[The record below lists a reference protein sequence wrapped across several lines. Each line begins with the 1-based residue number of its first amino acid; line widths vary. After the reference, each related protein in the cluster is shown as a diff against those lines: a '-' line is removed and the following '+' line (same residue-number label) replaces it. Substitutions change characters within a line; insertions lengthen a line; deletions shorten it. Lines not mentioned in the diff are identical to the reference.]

1 MTDKEI
7 ELKFQ
12 DLENRIRWLELNQHP
27 SLPKYPETYQ
37 VNPKIQWYRFFEQT
51 PSTQACPPIDFEKAA
66 EYNEQQVKDCLKPF
80 EELK

>member
-12 DLENRIRWLELNQHP
+12 DLENRVRWLELNQHP
-27 SLPKYPETYQ
+27 GLPKYPETYQ
-37 VNPKIQWYRFFEQT
+37 ISPECYKQT

-66 EYNEQQVKDCLKPF
+66 EYNEQQIKECLTPF
-80 EELK
+80 S